1 LDTHAQA
8 VANPVSTL
16 TESQV
21 LRKVAWRL
29 IPLIIICYLFAY
41 FDRINISFAK
51 FQIQSDLGFSD
62 TVYGLGASIF
72 FIGYVI
78 FEVPSNLLLHRF
90 GARKWI
96 ARIMVTWGLAT
107 AAMMFVHSAGEFYVL
122 RFLIG
127 ALEAG
132 FAPGVLYY
140 FTQWFPAS
148 FRGRIMGLFFLS
160 IAFSGVLGA
169 PASGWILANMQGV
182 AGISAWHWLF
192 LAGGLPCVV
201 LGIVVFFYLEDSAKD
216 ARWLTPEEKDLL
228 VKQLAHD
235 TRGIASHS
243 VLSALKSP
251 ALLALAM
258 VYFLMQIGSYG
269 LNFWMPHLIKMSG
282 ATDPFKI
289 GLITAIPYLAAAIGM
304 LVVGRMSDASGERRG
319 YLGGLMLLAGVGFVG
334 AGLFEHNTVGLVIS
348 LTLAGA
354 GVIVSIPMFWT
365 FPARFLTGA
374 GAAGGIAL
382 LNSLG
387 QMGGVVSPYMVG
399 KVHDVT
405 GSTTPALYAIAAMC
419 GLCAMIVFFGLPQ
432 VLRGRDRT
440 AV

>member
-1 LDTHAQA
+1 MDTHAHAFPIAAA
-8 VANPVSTL
+8 VPV
-16 TESQV
+16 ESQV

-29 IPLIIICYLFAY
+29 IPLIIVCYLFAY

-72 FIGYVI
+72 FVGYVL
-78 FEVPSNLLLHRF
+78 FEVPSNLLLHKF

-107 AAMMFVHSAGEFYVL
+107 AAMLFVHSTSAFYAL

-148 FRGRIMGLFFLS
+148 YRGRIHGIFFLS

-169 PASGWILANMQGV
+169 PMSGLILAHMQGV
-182 AGISAWHWLF
+182 GGLQAWHWLF
-192 LAGGLPCVV
+192 LAGGLPCVL
-201 LGIVVFFYLEDSAKD
+201 LGIIVFFYLEDRVED
-216 ARWLTPEEKDLL
+216 ARWLSAEEKALI
-228 VKQLAHD
+228 VRQLDAD
-235 TRGIASHS
+235 TRDIASHT
-243 VLSALKSP
+243 LWSALRHP
-251 ALLALAM
+251 ALLALAL
-258 VYFLMQIGSYG
+258 VYLLVQIGSYG
-269 LNFWMPHLIKMSG
+269 INFWMPHLIKMSG
-282 ATDPFKI
+282 ATDPVKI
-289 GLITAIPYLAAAIGM
+289 GLITAIPYLAAAFGM
-304 LVVGRMSDASGERRG
+304 VLVGRWSDASGERRG
-319 YLGGLMLLAGVGFVG
+319 YLGGLMLMAGVGFVG
-334 AGLFEHNTVGLVIS
+334 AGLFEHSTVALVTS

-354 GVIVSIPMFWT
+354 GVMVSIPVFWT
-365 FPARFLTGA
+365 LPARFLTGA

-387 QMGGVVSPYMVG
+387 QLGGIISPYMVG
-399 KVHDVT
+399 RIRDVT
-405 GSTTPALYAIAAMC
+405 GSTTPAVYAIAV
-419 GLCAMIVFFGLPQ
+419 LCMICAGVVFFALPKSLQ
-432 VLRGRDRT
+432 GRDR
-440 AV
+440 VSP

>member
-1 LDTHAQA
+1 MDTHAQA
-8 VANPVSTL
+8 YAPAAQTL

-21 LRKVAWRL
+21 LRKIAWRL

-72 FIGYVI
+72 FIGYVL
-78 FEVPSNLLLHRF
+78 FEVPSNLLLHKF

-96 ARIMVTWGLAT
+96 ARIMVTWGIAT
-107 AAMMFVHSAGEFYVL
+107 AAMMFVHSVGAFYLL

-148 FRGRIMGLFFLS
+148 FRGRIHGLFFLS
-160 IAFSGVLGA
+160 IAFAGVLGA
-169 PASGWILANMQGV
+169 PASGLILAHMDGV

-192 LAGGLPCVV
+192 LAGGLPCVL
-201 LGIVVFFYLEDSAKD
+201 LGIVVFFYLEDNVRD
-216 ARWLTPEEKDLL
+216 ARWLNDQEKAMI
-228 VKQLAHD
+228 VRQLDND
-235 TRGIASHS
+235 TRHIASHTL
-243 VLSALKSP
+243 LSAFKSP
-251 ALLALAM
+251 ALLALAL
-258 VYFLMQIGSYG
+258 VYLLVQIGSYG

-282 ATDPFKI
+282 ATNPVHI

-304 LVVGRMSDASGERRG
+304 VVVGRLSDRTGERRAF
-319 YLGGLMLLAGVGFVG
+319 LGGLMLLAGAGFVG
-334 AGLFEHNTVGLVIS
+334 AGIFEHSTVALVVS
-348 LTLAGA
+348 LTAAGA
-354 GVIVSIPMFWT
+354 GVMVSIPMFWT
-365 FPARFLTGA
+365 LPARFLTGA

-382 LNSLG
+382 VNSLG
-387 QMGGVVSPYMVG
+387 QLGGVISPYMVG
-399 KVHDVT
+399 KIHDVT
-405 GSTTPALYAIAAMC
+405 GSTTPAVYAIGVLCVICAA
-419 GLCAMIVFFGLPQ
+419 IVFFALPKT
-432 VLRGRDRT
+432 LRGRDR
-440 AV
+440 VSD

>member
-1 LDTHAQA
+1 MDTHAHA
-8 VANPVSTL
+8 FPIAAAAPV
-16 TESQV
+16 ESHV

-29 IPLIIICYLFAY
+29 IPLIIVCYLFAY

-72 FIGYVI
+72 FVGYVL
-78 FEVPSNLLLHRF
+78 FEVPSNLLLHKF

-107 AAMMFVHSAGEFYVL
+107 AAMLFVHSTGAFYAL

-148 FRGRIMGLFFLS
+148 YRGRIHGIFFLS

-169 PASGWILANMQGV
+169 PMSGLILAHMQGV
-182 AGISAWHWLF
+182 GGLQAWHWLF
-192 LAGGLPCVV
+192 LAGGLPCVL
-201 LGIVVFFYLEDSAKD
+201 LGIIVFFYLEDRVED
-216 ARWLTPEEKDLL
+216 ARWLSAEEKALI
-228 VKQLAHD
+228 VRQLDTD
-235 TRGIASHS
+235 TRHIASHT
-243 VLSALKSP
+243 LWSALKHP
-251 ALLALAM
+251 ALLALAL
-258 VYFLMQIGSYG
+258 VYLLVQIGSYG
-269 LNFWMPHLIKMSG
+269 INFWMPHLIKMSG
-282 ATDPFKI
+282 ATDPVKI
-289 GLITAIPYLAAAIGM
+289 GLITAIPYLAAAFGM
-304 LVVGRMSDASGERRG
+304 VLVGRWSDASGERRG
-319 YLGGLMLLAGVGFVG
+319 FLGGLMLMAGVGFVG
-334 AGLFEHNTVGLVIS
+334 AGLFEHSTVALVTS

-354 GVIVSIPMFWT
+354 GVMVSIPVFWT
-365 FPARFLTGA
+365 LPARFLTGA

-387 QMGGVVSPYMVG
+387 QLGGIISPYMVG
-399 KVHDVT
+399 RIRDVT
-405 GSTTPALYAIAAMC
+405 GSTTPAVYAIAV
-419 GLCAMIVFFGLPQ
+419 LCMICAGVVFFALPKSLQ
-432 VLRGRDRT
+432 GRDR
-440 AV
+440 VSP